1 MNKRIVR
8 VISCLILVVLIF
20 GLLPLTSCVKKQ
32 EEEKSGELYKPNG
45 FAQTVYVIKASNM
58 SRAEREMITS
68 LQGILAQHKA
78 TIFIED
84 LDGAAE
90 NQDTKYW
97 LDDLVNRYGLKVEYV
112 RNAWT
117 LLSMFS
123 NYITDCKYV
132 LYTSPE
138 TSDNAYDQSINMA
151 ATVSGVEGYI
161 MIDKSI
167 ELLAISRGFTLGRDV
182 TGCTLRGIF
191 EEYKDRLNKNYIVHQ
206 SPERSELRDYAI
218 AGKAFCYYSDHV
230 TDIKLNAEV
239 LAWANKNC
247 AVLGWTEDELNFVAS
262 CSLYAKTVVPSDWS
276 SNLSFY
282 SALDKQGEI
291 IEQSYTQEKIT
302 ADPNKHYVAI
312 VMSDGDNVQWIQRN
326 FINSSSYFGSK
337 YRGEFKLTWGI
348 SPSLY
353 DLAPSIVESVYSNQS
368 ANDQFISGPG
378 GLGYTNIT
386 NFDKEALAEYAS
398 MTASYMEKMDLHYAN
413 FLDAYVDEEVLKYFA
428 NQEQIEGGIWNI
440 GHKYVGGEGGVYWE
454 NGKPFVAVRETLWR
468 ASSGIDN
475 EYYGYTERVAQ
486 RINSYKCDPTS
497 IEGYTIVVAH
507 VWSIGTMDH
516 IARFVNSLDE
526 HVELV
531 TVGELIEL
539 VKENVPQENVYEL
552 DDVKPS
558 DFNGQLAPITSEQL
572 IWKDIKDT
580 EPTTRRTF
588 NFNNMAD
595 LGGFVLEHGSLGCDK
610 AVWLVDKN
618 NSIMLDG
625 SDMGDYLDVLPN
637 SWIYNAFEFGEDDDI
652 LTINIYAG
660 DKADVNFRIKA
671 LYEDEDGNLVTVYL
685 KDGFNNAVDRYGYYL
700 FATSSD
706 SLYTFDI
713 SFLQGKKVILS
724 FEQDDSGEGSG
735 EIVYIDYITITSN

>member
-1 MNKRIVR
+1 MKRIVR
-8 VISCLILVVLIF
+8 ILSCFILLAMLSA
-20 GLLPLTSCVKKQ
+20 LLALTACVKKN
-32 EEEKSGELYKPNG
+32 ESEGLYKPDG

-84 LDGAAE
+84 LDGVAE
-90 NQDTKYW
+90 SQNTKYW
-97 LDDLVNRYGLKVEYV
+97 LDDLIDRYGIKVEYV
-112 RNAWT
+112 RNPWT

-167 ELLAISRGFTLGRDV
+167 ELLAVSRGFTLGKDV
-182 TGCTLRGIF
+182 TGSTFREIF

-218 AGKAFCYYSDHV
+218 AGKVFCYYSDHV
-230 TDIKLNAEV
+230 TDTKLSAEV
-239 LAWANKNC
+239 LAWANSNC
-247 AVLGWTEDELNFVAS
+247 VVLGWTEDELNFVAS
-262 CSLYAKTVVPSDWS
+262 CSLYAKAVIPADWS

-282 SALDKQGEI
+282 AALDKENEI
-291 IEQSYTQEKIT
+291 IKQSYTQEKIT

-312 VMSDGDNVQWIQRN
+312 VMSDGDNIQWIQRN
-326 FINSSSYFGSK
+326 FIDSTSYFGSK

-353 DLAPSIVESVYSNQS
+353 DLAPSIAERVYSNQS

-386 NFDKEALAEYAS
+386 NYDKEELAEYAK

-413 FLDAYVDEEVLKYFA
+413 FLDAYVDEEALKYFA
-428 NQEQIEGGIWNI
+428 EQDQIEGGIWNI
-440 GHKYVGGEGGVYWE
+440 GNKYVGAQGGVYWE
-454 NGKPFVAVRETLWR
+454 NGKPFVSVRETLWR
-468 ASSGIDN
+468 ESSGIDN

-497 IEGYTIVVAH
+497 IEGYTVVVAH

-539 VKENVPQENVYEL
+539 VKENVEQKNVYEL
-552 DDVKPS
+552 DDIKPS
-558 DFNGQLAPITSEQL
+558 DLNDSLVPITSEQL
-572 IWKDIKDT
+572 IWKDIKDKET
-580 EPTTRRTF
+580 TTRRTF
-588 NFNNMAD
+588 EFNNMAD
-595 LGGFVLEHGSLGCDK
+595 LGGFVLECGNLGCDK
-610 AVWLVDKN
+610 AVWVVDKGC
-618 NSIMLDG
+618 SVMLDG

-660 DKADVNFRIKA
+660 DKADVSFRIKA
-671 LYEDEDGNLVTVYL
+671 LYEDENGNLVTVYL
-685 KDGFNNAVDRYGYYL
+685 KDGFNNSVDRYGYYL
-700 FATSSD
+700 LATNSD
-706 SLYTFDI
+706 SCYTFDI

-724 FEQDDSGEGSG
+724 FEQDDSGEGNG